1 MSQTPPRIFSSR
13 DDLDAIAQRI
23 VLLDDEAI
31 VRVTLDDGT
40 AVEGTVSARP
50 TLEVF
55 RDRDRDGHEGHNAL
69 LRLDDLE
76 RPETAHHVWIGD
88 VRGIERIGTA

>member
-13 DDLDAIAQRI
+13 EHIDAIERWI
-23 VLLDDEAI
+23 VQLDDEAR
-31 VRVTLDDGT
+31 VRVTLEDGSV
-40 AVEGTVSARP
+40 VEGTVSARP

-55 RDRDRDGHEGHNAL
+55 RDRDGNEGHNAL

-76 RPETAHHVWIGD
+76 RPETAHHAWLGD
-88 VRGIERIGTA
+88 IREVEQLRTA

>member
-1 MSQTPPRIFSSR
+1 MSHTPPRIFTRR
-13 DDLDAIAQRI
+13 DDLDAIEQRI
-23 VLLDDEAI
+23 VLLDDAST

-40 AVEGTVSARP
+40 SVAGTVSARP

-55 RDRDRDGHEGHNAL
+55 RDGDGNEGHNAR

-76 RPETAHHVWIGD
+76 RPEIAHYVWVGD
-88 VRGIERIGTA
+88 VRDVERLGTA